1 MNWGFVSG
9 LAAASL
15 ASHPIRYLLN
25 IEQGKLT
32 QEKILQ
38 KFKMTS
44 KLLTRIVVRCIVKVI
59 KQKKKIILAVFI
71 YS

>member
-1 MNWGFVSG
+1 M
-9 LAAASL
+9 AAASL

-44 KLLTRIVVRCIVKVI
+44 KLLTWIVVRCIVKVI